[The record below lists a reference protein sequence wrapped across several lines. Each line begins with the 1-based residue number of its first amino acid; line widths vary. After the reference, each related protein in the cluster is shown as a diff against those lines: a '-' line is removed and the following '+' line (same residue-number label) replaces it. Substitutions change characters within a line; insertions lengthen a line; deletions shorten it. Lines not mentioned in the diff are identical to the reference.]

1 MLRAWGGVVTA
12 CPTSEDARGAAADH
26 AAAGEALRDRRRAR
40 NLTIEEA
47 AVATRIPLRV
57 LRAIEASDFADPA
70 SRPGAI
76 AFAAT
81 YARWL
86 GVDETAVTVA
96 VRAALSRVAARNQA
110 PIGTIEQPLHRHIAI
125 DSVATLLIAVLIAGA
140 GWCAWMLL

>member
-1 MLRAWGGVVTA
+1 MA
-12 CPTSEDARGAAADH
+12 DAAAND
-26 AAAGEALRDRRRAR
+26 AAAGAMLRHERRAR

-57 LRAIEASDFADPA
+57 LRAIEAGDFTDPA
-70 SRPGAI
+70 SRPGAV

-86 GVDETAVTVA
+86 DIDEAHVA
-96 VRAALSRVAARNQA
+96 ATVRAALSCVAARDHA
-110 PIGTIEQPLHRHIAI
+110 PISVIERQPDRHVVIVGA
-125 DSVATLLIAVLIAGA
+125 ATLLIAVLIAGA